1 MIARMT
7 ISTLRI
13 VTLGISAMIALCSL
27 ADRAEAQHRYG
38 ESIKPILQD
47 LFLGESVYPQE
58 RGEWQVTTGFMWAKE
73 HEDDFEIPALIEYGI
88 TDRLQFG
95 VEVPTTFLRHGAED
109 HEGVGNIEL
118 DTYYNFWNDP
128 CSRTAYGVGF
138 TVGLPE
144 ATPHVGNDAV
154 IYEPYFVAYGEN
166 DLFATNVYTAIEIED
181 PLDEH
186 EDTTVGAQF
195 DVACFT
201 EIGPFVPLL
210 ELGVEIEEH
219 GETPVRLAPGIY
231 WKPRAWPET
240 EFGVSLPIG
249 LNEEAPDLGAFV
261 FLTWEFGAEAHE
273 RHTHHGMLEGLE

>member
-1 MIARMT
+1 MDSARRFFVAGLLVVVVAIAATGKVFAEHPHGRT
-7 ISTLRI
+7 I
-13 VTLGISAMIALCSL
+13 
-27 ADRAEAQHRYG
+27 E
-38 ESIKPILQD
+38 PILQD

-58 RGEWQVTTGFMWAKE
+58 RGEWQVTTGFLWAEKRE
-73 HEDDFEIPALIEYGI
+73 HDFEIPTLIEYGI

-95 VEVPTTFLRHGAED
+95 VEVPTTFLRNGPD
-109 HEGVGNIEL
+109 DYEGVGNIEL

-128 CSRTAYGVGF
+128 CSRTAYGMGF
-138 TVGLPE
+138 TIGLPE
-144 ATPHVGNDAV
+144 ATPHVGKDAV
-154 IYEPYFVAYGEN
+154 LYEPYFVAYGEN

-201 EIGPFVPLL
+201 EIGSFVPLF
-210 ELGVEIEEH
+210 ELGVELEEN

-231 WKPRAWPET
+231 WKPEAWPET

-249 LNEEAPDLGAFV
+249 LNEEAADLGVFV
-261 FLTWEFGAEAHE
+261 LLTWEFGTESSA
-273 RHTHHGMLEGLE
+273 RRTRHGMLEGLK